1 MFNIR
6 IVRIKTERVMV
17 NNSTMK
23 TEKTIGVLHL
33 VLGCFVLW
41 ASIATLNTIWNHG
54 VQHNGLNWETVS
66 FGKVFKM
73 FHFQWIT
80 GVLTLIS
87 GLLLL
92 FHKRAGW
99 ITAILAAFFNGVRAV
114 VFLFATD
121 YPNSRSVMLMMG
133 IGMLAALCFL
143 ICFMLLGFDYR
154 EKYRP
159 TNSTWMV
166 MAVVTIAL
174 LLDLLIV
181 SVT

>member
-33 VLGCFVLW
+33 ILGCFVLW

-166 MAVVTIAL
+166 MAIVTIAL

>member
-6 IVRIKTERVMV
+6 KKRIKTERVMV
-17 NNSTMK
+17 NNSTTK

-33 VLGCFVLW
+33 ALGCFVLW
-41 ASIATLNTIWNHG
+41 ASITTLNSIWNHG
-54 VQHNGLNWETVS
+54 AQHSGLNWETVS

-80 GVLTLIS
+80 GALTLFS
-87 GLLLL
+87 GALLL
-92 FHKRAGW
+92 FHKRIGW

-121 YPNSRSVMLMMG
+121 YPNNKSTMLMMG

-143 ICFMLLGFDYR
+143 ICFMLLSIDYR

-159 TNSTWMV
+159 SNNTWML
-166 MAVVTIAL
+166 MSLVTVL
-174 LLDLLIV
+174 LLIDLLFV
-181 SVT
+181 SLV